1 MWQVPYHL
9 HYHQPAL
16 RHPKLVQLRYLLL
29 SRQRRAANVW
39 GSGAISAAGLT
50 ASGIVSSAGGAI
62 NNIQTAVQSPIT
74 TPALSAAA
82 SIAAIAA
89 SPVTIPAIAGTTLAS
104 GLHSSLYKTPAS
116 SGTNS
121 LSQESSPSVFTN
133 ILGNVQ
139 TALPSA
145 VLSAGAM
152 VTGNA
157 GISAIIPVASTG
169 VSNWVGGLIGGATN
183 QGTAK
188 ATDVYAAKQTT
199 VPSSDLH
206 SSLAGYNG
214 GGADWSP
221 LLIPTYDTSSLP
233 AGTTTRSDYYSA
245 TQAGDATT
253 QALATKL
260 SSTPYLLGTI
270 QPFKSYRRQ

>member
-1 MWQVPYHL
+1 M
-9 HYHQPAL
+9 
-16 RHPKLVQLRYLLL
+16 
-29 SRQRRAANVW
+29 
-39 GSGAISAAGLT
+39 
-50 ASGIVSSAGGAI
+50 
-62 NNIQTAVQSPIT
+62 QSPIT

-89 SPVTIPAIAGTTLAS
+89 SPVTIPGIAGATLAS
-104 GLHSSLYKTPAS
+104 GLQSSLYKTPAS

-169 VSNWVGGLIGGATN
+169 VSNWVGSLIGGATN

-270 QPFKSYRRQ
+270 QPFRSYGQAVGVALEAQRETTTGHAQSYYTNELEKLVESNVGISSEYHYNAMASGVQTQQIHMNILGIYL